1 MNINSAMRL
10 NHLQPPTSIINEQA
24 HSVKRTKNTAQS
36 DVIDHQTYKAEPLQ
50 TENLLEHVSTEC
62 KDDVLELA
70 CLTIDAALRQI
81 DIYRQYGE
89 FYERLKDLRP
99 DIASAGFG
107 FTLDENSKIKILDSG
122 KLGEADKSWLT
133 EEINTFKDIKH
144 HVYKHSKLL
153 IQLVEKDTQR
163 FGGRFNLNSENFQNT
178 VDYGDILNKKWG
190 GIGASLDSFFTRQ
203 ILENAEK
210 RATPLLD
217 TYA

>member
-1 MNINSAMRL
+1 MNINSAMKL
-10 NHLQPPTSIINEQA
+10 NHLQPPTSIIHEQE
-24 HSVKRTKNTAQS
+24 HSTRRTKSTEQS
-36 DVIDHQTYKAEPLQ
+36 DVVDHQKYNAEPLQ

-81 DIYRQYGE
+81 DIRRQYAE
-89 FYERLKDLRP
+89 FNERLKDLRP

-133 EEINTFKDIKH
+133 EEINTFKDIKQH
-144 HVYKHSKLL
+144 LYERSKLL
-153 IQLVEKDTQR
+153 IQLAEKDTQR

-178 VDYGDILNKKWG
+178 IDYGDILNKKWG
-190 GIGASLDSFFTRQ
+190 SMGTPLDSFFTRQ

>member
-10 NHLQPPTSIINEQA
+10 NHLQPPASIINAQE
-24 HSVKRTKNTAQS
+24 HSARHMKNTAQS
-36 DVIDHQTYKAEPLQ
+36 KVIDHQKYKAEPLQ

-62 KDDVLELA
+62 KDDFLELV
-70 CLTIDAALRQI
+70 CLILDASLGLL
-81 DIYRQYGE
+81 DIRRQYAE
-89 FYERLKDLRP
+89 FNERLKDLRP

-178 VDYGDILNKKWG
+178 IDYGDILNKKWG
-190 GIGASLDSFFTRQ
+190 SMGTSLDSFFTRQ

-210 RATPLLD
+210 RAAPLLD

>member
-1 MNINSAMRL
+1 MNINSAMSV
-10 NHLQPPTSIINEQA
+10 NHLQQPASIINEQE
-24 HSVKRTKNTAQS
+24 HSAKRTKNTEQS
-36 DVIDHQTYKAEPLQ
+36 DVIDHKKHKAEPLQ

-70 CLTIDAALRQI
+70 CLTIDASLGLI
-81 DIYRQYGE
+81 DICRQYRE
-89 FYERLKDLRP
+89 FHERLKDLRP

-107 FTLDENSKIKILDSG
+107 FTLDENSKLKILDSG
-122 KLGEADKSWLT
+122 KLGEADKAWLT
-133 EEINTFKDIKH
+133 EEINTFKDIKQ

-190 GIGASLDSFFTRQ
+190 SMGASLDSFYITQ

-210 RATPLLD
+210 RPPPLLD

>member
-1 MNINSAMRL
+1 MRL
-10 NHLQPPTSIINEQA
+10 NHLQPPASIINEQA

-62 KDDVLELA
+62 KDDFLELV
-70 CLTIDAALRQI
+70 CLILDASLGLL
-81 DIYRQYGE
+81 DIRRQYAE
-89 FYERLKDLRP
+89 FNERLKDLRP

-144 HVYKHSKLL
+144 HVCTHSKLL

-203 ILENAEK
+203 ILENADK

>member
-1 MNINSAMRL
+1 MNINSAMKL
-10 NHLQPPTSIINEQA
+10 NHLQPPTSIINEQERSA
-24 HSVKRTKNTAQS
+24 KRTRNTEHS
-36 DVIDHQTYKAEPLQ
+36 DAIDHQKYKAEPLQ

-81 DIYRQYGE
+81 DIRRQYAE
-89 FYERLKDLRP
+89 FNERLKDLRP

-133 EEINTFKDIKH
+133 EEINTFKDIKQH
-144 HVYKHSKLL
+144 LYERSKLL
-153 IQLVEKDTQR
+153 IQLAEKDTQR

-178 VDYGDILNKKWG
+178 IDYGDILNKKWG
-190 GIGASLDSFFTRQ
+190 SMGTPLDSFFTRQ